1 MSQAIEKLEALFQG
15 AVALETEAQRT
26 GYLNHECP
34 DPELRH
40 EVEFLLA
47 CHQNPDRIFAG
58 DTIRVEP
65 ADDSSSN
72 SSSHCLGKTL
82 DEKYRLDR
90 LLGQGGMGEVYLST
104 HLGTGRNVAV
114 KLITPQFMRNP
125 EFVERFKRE
134 ARAAGRLRHP
144 NIVDVTDFGVAE
156 VDNENVAYLV
166 MEYLDG
172 CTLSEVL
179 AEEKRLP
186 LHWVIDILEQVCSA
200 VHEAHR
206 RGIIHR
212 DLKPANIWLEP
223 NTLGGYRVKVLDF
236 GIAKLAEVQ
245 QTESSPHT
253 TEVKAQAN
261 RPNQGDTSA
270 TRACED
276 EGDKL
281 AGNLAAPSTA
291 GVEARD
297 NPTTEFV
304 STVPTEAL
312 TQVGAILGTP
322 LFMSPEQCRGDALDA
337 RSDIYSLGI
346 IAYQMLAGT
355 TPFTGEPVSVLH
367 AHHEAQPRPLCEHD
381 RKLPKPVS
389 RVIMSALEKNP
400 TARPQTA
407 MAFAQAL
414 RANAEGLGALYRR
427 SFALFSEYF
436 PKVIILSLLAH
447 IPVILVTL
455 LMVGL
460 RVVDPWLG
468 KGEQFTLG
476 VFVGLLRVAANFL
489 TGSAIS
495 GVIAIIVTQL
505 AVTPLK
511 PVTLRAAFD
520 ALRERWRPLL
530 KTGLTAS
537 VRILLGLILLVV
549 PGLVMMARYAL
560 WAPVVLLE
568 GRERKAALQRS
579 RSLAARSWR
588 TIVVAMLFQTLAP
601 DLVQRVI
608 TRLAGLSPAET
619 ASVRQN
625 VVSELITLSSIFV
638 LPLVSIV
645 MALVYLKMRQLG
657 GEEMTQVMTPIEEA
671 GTRGKWQQH
680 MRALVDSR
688 V

>member
-1 MSQAIEKLEALFQG
+1 
-15 AVALETEAQRT
+15 
-26 GYLNHECP
+26 
-34 DPELRH
+34 
-40 EVEFLLA
+40 
-47 CHQNPDRIFAG
+47 
-58 DTIRVEP
+58 
-65 ADDSSSN
+65 
-72 SSSHCLGKTL
+72 
-82 DEKYRLDR
+82 
-90 LLGQGGMGEVYLST
+90 
-104 HLGTGRNVAV
+104 
-114 KLITPQFMRNP
+114 
-125 EFVERFKRE
+125 
-134 ARAAGRLRHP
+134 
-144 NIVDVTDFGVAE
+144 
-156 VDNENVAYLV
+156 
-166 MEYLDG
+166 
-172 CTLSEVL
+172 
-179 AEEKRLP
+179 
-186 LHWVIDILEQVCSA
+186 
-200 VHEAHR
+200 
-206 RGIIHR
+206 
-212 DLKPANIWLEP
+212 
-223 NTLGGYRVKVLDF
+223 
-236 GIAKLAEVQ
+236 
-245 QTESSPHT
+245 
-253 TEVKAQAN
+253 
-261 RPNQGDTSA
+261 
-270 TRACED
+270 
-276 EGDKL
+276 
-281 AGNLAAPSTA
+281 
-291 GVEARD
+291 
-297 NPTTEFV
+297 
-304 STVPTEAL
+304 
-312 TQVGAILGTP
+312 
-322 LFMSPEQCRGDALDA
+322 
-337 RSDIYSLGI
+337 
-346 IAYQMLAGT
+346 
-355 TPFTGEPVSVLH
+355 
-367 AHHEAQPRPLCEHD
+367 
-381 RKLPKPVS
+381 
-389 RVIMSALEKNP
+389 MSALEKNP